1 MHVKMN
7 ENEMKLTIDGL
18 IRLLKTMKDTEFVL
32 SVPLAEALS
41 EIVEGGEADAEKTVQ
56 A

>member
-18 IRLLKTMKDTEFVL
+18 IRLLEAMKDSEFVL
-32 SVPLAEALS
+32 LVPLEEALPD
-41 EIVEGGEADAEKTVQ
+41 IVEGGDADAKETV
-56 A
+56 